1 VRRFHVLIYPFDSM
15 RRAALVTRRPDPA
28 QVKNGR
34 GIATL
39 ALLAA
44 LMATA
49 MAAVLAAGTGALAEG
64 DGESAPAAHTA
75 APRTAAA
82 PGGPGA
88 GTGASAAT
96 AAPGT
101 GAAAATG
108 AATGASAAAGA
119 GASTGAGTAA
129 ARPGPDVRPGPG
141 PTAAALPAIT
151 GTVPAALKLDLTA
164 PGIALRARP
173 AAPAILLA
181 VEPPRL
187 GALAPAPRADGSDAT
202 QVLRVPEE
210 LPTIAAALEAAPEGA
225 VVRIAPGTYRERLTI
240 RRAVTLAGARGAAA
254 TILEGTRGLDRILL
268 ADTAARA
275 VRLES
280 LTFRATP
287 GAGADRPDG
296 AVARGTRLS
305 VAGCTFE
312 GLRAGLSLEDAPAT
326 DVRANRFTGN
336 DVAIRIRG
344 GAPLVALNDIR
355 GPGAFGVEAAG
366 TDAAVALN
374 VFSGVEVGAAFA
386 GAGAQ
391 PLFAGNTVSA
401 TGRIGVFFDSGVQG
415 EVRGSLFLRAGAAIV
430 VVDGLGA
437 ADHNLFWDCAAGDYL
452 RDPARTGALAPLLPP
467 PGGPDVRADP
477 LLDSALVP
485 GPGSPAFA
493 AGDATALARAGLG
506 ALLEAPV
513 GPVPIGALGLPAPV
527 PRPGDLAAAG
537 AARPGDERETRPLAA
552 TPRDLRLLLG
562 LLRDDC
568 GGALR
573 ALAVRDGV
581 AALLCERC
589 GRTLG
594 VRLGV
599 ARAAGAAL
607 AAAP

>member
-1 VRRFHVLIYPFDSM
+1 M
-15 RRAALVTRRPDPA
+15 VTRRPDPA

-34 GIATL
+34 GIA
-39 ALLAA
+39 ALAA
-44 LMATA
+44 L
-49 MAAVLAAGTGALAEG
+49 AAVLAAGAGALAEG
-64 DGESAPAAHTA
+64 DGESVPAPHTA

-82 PGGPGA
+82 ATAAGAGA

-96 AAPGT
+96 ATAAST
-101 GAAAATG
+101 GAAAAPGTGLAPAPRTAG
-108 AATGASAAAGA
+108 AAPAASGAAAP
-119 GASTGAGTAA
+119 
-129 ARPGPDVRPGPG
+129 RPDLRPGPG
-141 PTAAALPAIT
+141 PTAGALPAIT
-151 GTVPAALKLDLTA
+151 GPLPPALKLDLTA
-164 PGIALRARP
+164 PGIALRVRP
-173 AAPAILLA
+173 AAPALLVE

-187 GALAPAPRADGSDAT
+187 LALAPAPRADGSDAT

-210 LPTIAAALEAAPEGA
+210 FPTIAAALEAAPEGA
-225 VVRIAPGTYRERLTI
+225 VVRIGPGTYRERLTV
-240 RRAVTLAGARGAAA
+240 RRAVTLAGPRGAAA
-254 TILEGTRGLDRILL
+254 AILEGSRGLDRILL

-312 GLRAGLSLEDAPAT
+312 GLRAGVSLEDAPAT
-326 DVRANRFTGN
+326 EVRANRFTGN

-401 TGRIGVFFDSGVQG
+401 TRRIGVFFDSGVQG

-430 VVDGLGA
+430 VVDSVPA

-452 RDPARTGALAPLLPP
+452 RDAARTGALAPLLPP

-477 LLDSALVP
+477 LLDSTLVP
-485 GPGSPAFA
+485 GPASPALA
-493 AGDATALARAGLG
+493 GGDAAALARAGLG
-506 ALLEAPV
+506 ALLGAPV
-513 GPVPIGALGLPAPV
+513 GPAPIGALGLPAPA
-527 PRPGDLAAAG
+527 PHPGDPTAATAPR
-537 AARPGDERETRPLAA
+537 ARDERDARPLAA

-573 ALAVRDGV
+573 AVAVRDGV
-581 AALLCERC
+581 AALACERC
-589 GRTLG
+589 GRTVG